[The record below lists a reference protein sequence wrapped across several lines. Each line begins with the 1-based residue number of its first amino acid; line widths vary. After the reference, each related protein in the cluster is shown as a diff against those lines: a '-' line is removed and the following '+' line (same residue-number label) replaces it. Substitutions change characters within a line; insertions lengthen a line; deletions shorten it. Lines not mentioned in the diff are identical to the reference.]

1 MLPVTL
7 SNSPANA
14 RSMQAPVLASR
25 QRGKE
30 LQGRL
35 HHSSLPQD
43 PGADGSP
50 GGTACAH
57 VGVLSL
63 SLPQCCGPLLSHT
76 GGLCVLSLCTCVNT
90 KFWCSFFII
99 KKGSF
104 LLKVLVLT
112 G

>member
-25 QRGKE
+25 QRAKE

-35 HHSSLPQD
+35 QHSSLPQD

-76 GGLCVLSLCTCVNT
+76 GGLCVCFHFVP
-90 KFWCSFFII
+90 
-99 KKGSF
+99 
-104 LLKVLVLT
+104 V
-112 G
+112 